1 MYPVKI
7 KSSNPFVT
15 ISRFLRPVVPS
26 GQQTI
31 RTIPANAV
39 PLKLE
44 NNQIIAL
51 PRVQVTPAL
60 ATSPRP
66 TCLVL
71 PNQPVPQREVFQRPL
86 PPANIRPQMVR
97 AILIPRPGLSPG
109 QVQQQQQTVIISPSG
124 GQLQHQQT
132 QQLLSHQRLQAA
144 NTGTPLPNIQ
154 LPSEPLPI
162 TAEMQQQ
169 LTSSRPSPA
178 PSPASLDSS
187 NFVQN
192 HEVSQNG
199 FVGNGN
205 TSSLQQIEDGGML
218 KHAFPIK
225 QQQNSQKIFIQVKK
239 YFSVVTNV
247 LV

>member
-51 PRVQVTPAL
+51 PRVPVTPAL

-97 AILIPRPGLSPG
+97 AILIQRPGLSPG
-109 QVQQQQQTVIISPSG
+109 QVQQQQQTVF
-124 GQLQHQQT
+124 T
-132 QQLLSHQRLQAA
+132 
-144 NTGTPLPNIQ
+144 T
-154 LPSEPLPI
+154 
-162 TAEMQQQ
+162 
-169 LTSSRPSPA
+169 
-178 PSPASLDSS
+178 
-187 NFVQN
+187 V
-192 HEVSQNG
+192 
-199 FVGNGN
+199 
-205 TSSLQQIEDGGML
+205 
-218 KHAFPIK
+218 
-225 QQQNSQKIFIQVKK
+225 
-239 YFSVVTNV
+239 
-247 LV
+247 